1 MENFWQQFARALR
14 KLRIRSGLSQQAI
27 ADALGVNRAT
37 YSYYELGTTAPD
49 FQRIVEIA
57 QLLDISVGDLAE
69 LLAHPE
75 EVSRWKASA
84 RTPKKVLADPQTL
97 GQLRPEEK
105 SLIAIFRRCDPASR
119 YSGRAKLTFKC
130 REFAATPSRKR

>member
-1 MENFWQQFARALR
+1 MENYWQQFARALR
-14 KLRIRSGLSQQAI
+14 KLRIRSGLSQQAM

-57 QLLDISVGDLAE
+57 QVLDIPVGDLAE

-84 RTPKKVLADPQTL
+84 RTPKKVLADPQTQGPL
-97 GQLRPEEK
+97 KPQEK

-119 YSGRAKLTFKC
+119 QEIIRMAKVKLRA
-130 REFAATPSRKR
+130 

>member
-1 MENFWQQFARALR
+1 MENYWQQFARALR
-14 KLRIRSGLSQQAI
+14 KLRIRSGLSQQAM
-27 ADALGVNRAT
+27 ADALRVNRAT

-49 FQRIVEIA
+49 FQHIVEIA
-57 QLLDISVGDLAE
+57 QVLDIPVGDLAE

-75 EVSRWKASA
+75 KIAHWETSA

-105 SLIAIFRRCDPASR
+105 SLIAIFRRCDPASQQEIIR
-119 YSGRAKLTFKC
+119 MAKDKSRA
-130 REFAATPSRKR
+130 

>member
-1 MENFWQQFARALR
+1 M
-14 KLRIRSGLSQQAI
+14 
-27 ADALGVNRAT
+27 GVNRAT

-57 QLLDISVGDLAE
+57 QVLDIPVGDLAE

-119 YSGRAKLTFKC
+119 QEIIRMAKVKLRA
-130 REFAATPSRKR
+130 